1 VGTVARKTRFAIVA
15 LLALTLLVPISGHAA
30 STTYGPPWAMGPQG
44 GDANN
49 YFDRN
54 QDTGQ
59 MTVLRVQAA
68 GISGGLGCGG
78 SGGFSNFAVNHPA
91 AGATAVTVAFS
102 DAIVDP
108 YTFIH
113 LSVRDGSSFL
123 GSASVQGPIVHPVL
137 GATSLTLTLPE
148 ASTGPIEI
156 WFGIQVT
163 SACPNV
169 DGGTATFTSV
179 AVTSA

>member
-1 VGTVARKTRFAIVA
+1 VGAVVRKTRFAIVA
-15 LLALTLLVPISGHAA
+15 LLALTLLIPATGHA
-30 STTYGPPWAMGPQG
+30 TTTEYVAPYAMGPQG

-49 YFDRN
+49 YFDVHP
-54 QDTGQ
+54 DTGR

-78 SGGFSNFAVNHPA
+78 SGGFSNFAVAHPD
-91 AGATAVTVAFS
+91 AGATAVTVSFS
-102 DAIVDP
+102 DALVDP

-113 LSVRDGSSFL
+113 LSVRQGSSFL
-123 GSASVQGPIVHPVL
+123 GSASVQGPIVSGVV
-137 GATSLTLTLPE
+137 GASSLTLTLPE
-148 ASTGPIEI
+148 ASTGPIDI

-163 SACPNV
+163 SACPNI

-179 AVTSA
+179 AVTS